1 MGIRTNDLFDLS
13 KSIAAPLLSECEFPW
28 QALPK
33 IRDFILSIGPTLPK
47 DEYNEVADNVWIAKD
62 VSVHQNAV
70 ICGPAIISA
79 GTEIR
84 TGAFIR
90 GSVIIGRNCV
100 IGNSCELKNAI
111 VFDKVQVPHFN
122 YIGDS
127 ILGYCSHTGAGAIT
141 SNVKSDKTLV
151 KVSDG
156 KEQIETGLKK
166 FGAMIGD
173 HVEIGCNSV
182 LNPGTII
189 GRNTN
194 VYPLSSV
201 RGTIPENSIFKSNDN
216 VVTKKQTN

>member
-13 KSIAAPLLSECEFPW
+13 KSITAPLLRECEFPW

-33 IRDFILSIGPTLPK
+33 IRDFILLVGPTLPK
-47 DEYNEVADNVWIAKD
+47 DEYEDMGDNVWIAKS
-62 VSVHQNAV
+62 VSVHPNAV
-70 ICGPAIISA
+70 ICGPTIISA

-84 TGAFIR
+84 PGAFIR
-90 GSVIIGRNCV
+90 GNVVVGENCV
-100 IGNSCELKNAI
+100 IGNSCELKNSI
-111 VFDKVQVPHFN
+111 IFDKVQIPHFN

-141 SNVKSDKTLV
+141 SNVKSDRTLV

-156 KEQIETGLKK
+156 TARIETGLKK

-173 HVEIGCNSV
+173 HVEVGCNSV

-189 GRNTN
+189 GRNSN
-194 VYPLSSV
+194 IYPLSSV
-201 RGTIPENSIFKSNDN
+201 RGTVPENSIFKSSDN
-216 VVTKKQTN
+216 IIPKKQTN